1 MDGNGVNLET
11 RDAKITPDAPVLLV
25 WKAYA
30 VIFHLWHL
38 AKFGTQRQMP
48 NSGKF
53 FIQPVGAIYLGYPS
67 QFPTMDPHFQLPR
80 VPFNHS

>member
-30 VIFHLWHL
+30 VIFHLWHM
-38 AKFGTQRQMP
+38 AKFGTQRQILSIFNHDHAILGQMP
-48 NSGKF
+48 NSAKF
-53 FIQPVGAIYLGYPS
+53 FIHVAL
-67 QFPTMDPHFQLPR
+67 
-80 VPFNHS
+80 